1 MRLPGLFQELPPYQ
15 FCDEEFFWGEVN
27 RMILSNSYL
36 AEEFRAGGANIY
48 PMFYLTKFINMFL
61 PDLLRSTGVLIVG
74 RLILV
79 GVMGSLNIIIIK
91 KICDYLFSNKVIT
104 KITIILYV
112 ISPYI
117 LSNSRIWYPDNY
129 IFVFSAIFFLGL
141 IKTLKFPSN
150 ISSYIL
156 LALGLAF
163 TISTKYTGILLV
175 LPAFLILFFNFLYV
189 KEKTVILTNFALFL
203 TIFLVFLLLLN
214 YSILVN
220 FEKFILAFNSNRAL
234 YSNHGFIDVN
244 NFLYYF
250 NFTFTMVLGVF
261 SFPLWCFGSY
271 YLIKISREKFAYFI
285 CLSIPLAYIIF
296 LGSLGKVL
304 GRNVSILIPFVLPII
319 GCGIYFI
326 LYRMN
331 FTSYKFR
338 LYAVILC
345 LIFPQSLQSTYIV
358 YHNFYP
364 DSRIIAKRWLKK
376 NISSSSSVGFNDACS
391 GSSPALRAGLNAIF
405 DPGLKLKLDYYVLNS
420 YWPSFLDKYYFNR
433 FGYLR
438 IIDQK
443 YIHFYEYESNEAFKF
458 DRFKNI
464 ESASI
469 NNYSIIKIFQSNGPD
484 VIILKSIL

>member
-1 MRLPGLFQELPPYQ
+1 MFNNIKKIISENFLISAILFAFIMRLPGLFQELPPYQ
-15 FCDEEFFWGEVN
+15 FCDEEFFWGEVI
-27 RMILSNSYL
+27 RMIRSNSYF
-36 AEEFRAGGANIY
+36 AQEFRAGGANIY

-91 KICDYLFSNKVIT
+91 KICDYIFSNKVIT

-129 IFVFSAIFFLGL
+129 IFVFSAIFFWGL

-150 ISSYIL
+150 ISPYIL
-156 LALGLAF
+156 LALGLAL
-163 TISTKYTGILLV
+163 TISTKYTGILLII
-175 LPAFLILFFNFLYV
+175 PSFLILSFIFFY
-189 KEKTVILTNFALFL
+189 EKDKSIVFTNLALFITL
-203 TIFLVFLLLLN
+203 FLVFLLLLN
-214 YSILVN
+214 YSILLN
-220 FEKFILAFNSNRAL
+220 FEKFILDFNSNRAL
-234 YSNHGFIDVN
+234 YKNHGFIDVN
-244 NFLYYF
+244 NFIYYF

-285 CLSIPLAYIIF
+285 CLSIPLVYIIF

-326 LYRMN
+326 LYKLN
-331 FTSYKFR
+331 FSSYKFR

-345 LIFPQSLQSTYIV
+345 LIFPQSLQSAYIF

-364 DSRIIAKRWLKK
+364 DSRIIAKRWLEK
-376 NISSSSSVGFNDACS
+376 NISNSSSVAISFVFS
-391 GSSPALRAGLNAIF
+391 VSSTLTIPLVRPVTIKFKPLSFTIF
-405 DPGLKLKLDYYVLNS
+405 LTSTAFIVL
-420 YWPSFLDKYYFNR
+420 PSF
-433 FGYLR
+433 
-438 IIDQK
+438 
-443 YIHFYEYESNEAFKF
+443 
-458 DRFKNI
+458 
-464 ESASI
+464 
-469 NNYSIIKIFQSNGPD
+469 
-484 VIILKSIL
+484 